1 MSDTGKKLHL
11 VMVHGFGHG
20 AWCWYKI
27 RALLEASTD
36 YKVTC
41 LDLKGSGID
50 RSDPDT
56 IFTFQDYNKPL
67 IDLLSNLPENEK
79 VILVGHSAGGLSLTY
94 AIHRFAMKIHLAIYV
109 AANMLKL
116 GFLTPQDYK
125 DADPDLSKY
134 GDVNM
139 MIYGAGADKPPT
151 SMIMKEEFQRYILYH
166 MSSKEDST
174 LAAMLLRPG
183 PLRPFAGVH
192 FTEGPDA
199 DSVPRVFI
207 KTTHDRVLMQEQQ
220 DAMIRRWPPSQ
231 VFVLES
237 EHSPFFSTPAHLFGC
252 LLKAVASTNSAT

>member
-1 MSDTGKKLHL
+1 MSDTSKKLHFVL
-11 VMVHGFGHG
+11 VHGFGHG

-27 RALLEASTD
+27 RSLLEASD

-50 RSDPDT
+50 PSDANT

-67 IDLLSNLPENEK
+67 IDLLFNLPENEK

-94 AIHRFAMKIHLAIYV
+94 AIHRFAKKIRMAIYV
-109 AANMLKL
+109 AANMLKH
-116 GFLTPQDYK
+116 GFVTPQDYK
-125 DADPDLSKY
+125 DADPDLSMY
-134 GDVNM
+134 GDVNTM
-139 MIYGAGADKPPT
+139 TYGLGADQPPT
-151 SMIMKEEFQRYILYH
+151 SMIMKEEFQRKILYDL
-166 MSSKEDST
+166 SSKDDST

-183 PLRPFAGVH
+183 PLRPFTDVH

-207 KTTHDRVLMQEQQ
+207 KTMHDRVIKQEQQ

-231 VFVLES
+231 VFDLES
-237 EHSPFFSTPAHLFGC
+237 EHSPFFSTPADLFGF
-252 LLKAVASTNSAT
+252 LLKAVASVSSSAT

>member
-1 MSDTGKKLHL
+1 MSDTGKELHF

-27 RALLEASTD
+27 RTLLEASD

-50 RSDPDT
+50 RSDPNT

-79 VILVGHSAGGLSLTY
+79 VILVGHSAGGLSLTD
-94 AIHRFAMKIHLAIYV
+94 AIHRFAKKIHLAIYV
-109 AANMLKL
+109 AANMLRH
-116 GFLTPQDYK
+116 GFVTPQDYK
-125 DADPDLSKY
+125 DAVPDLSKY
-134 GDVNM
+134 GDVTM

-151 SMIMKEEFQRYILYH
+151 SMIIKEEFQSQILYH
-166 MSSKEDST
+166 LSSKEDST

-183 PLRPFAGVH
+183 PLRAFAGVH

-207 KTTHDRVLMQEQQ
+207 RTIHDRVIMQEQQ

-231 VFVLES
+231 VFDLEG
-237 EHSPFFSTPAHLFGC
+237 EHSPFFSAPADLFGF
-252 LLKAVASTNSAT
+252 LLKGVASINSAT